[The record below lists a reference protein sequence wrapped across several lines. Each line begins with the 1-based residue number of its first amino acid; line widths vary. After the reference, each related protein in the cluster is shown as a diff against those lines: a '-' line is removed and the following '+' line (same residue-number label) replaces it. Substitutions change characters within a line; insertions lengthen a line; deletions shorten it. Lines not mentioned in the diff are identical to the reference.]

1 MTVQIPRE
9 CTHNFKDFFA
19 DFDND
24 LEMLDIQTYGISV
37 TTLEQVFLE
46 IGHDPNPKPKINSGV
61 TPSNS
66 AEKFSNNQG
75 DEHLNTP
82 SVNDDGT
89 DLGKG
94 LNMRGD
100 TKMTRNLTPNAD
112 GSAPNSDRRLVD
124 NNKAGSF
131 LPPIDSNQKGFNN
144 EDNLNNADMSAIAG
158 REDSVS
164 AMNAEA
170 MIEEEGKTPQ
180 TPQKEKKSNPQDL
193 VAEAGVTKTDA
204 LREVSN
210 EKFEKFSLAE
220 SPLNTSFCNNFTAV
234 LIKRFNSYKRSKR
247 RLFTEIFLPSAFM
260 IFGVWISSL
269 DFSFRSPSRLLE
281 PSLYP
286 LK

>member
-1 MTVQIPRE
+1 M
-9 CTHNFKDFFA
+9 
-19 DFDND
+19 
-24 LEMLDIQTYGISV
+24 
-37 TTLEQVFLE
+37 
-46 IGHDPNPKPKINSGV
+46 
-61 TPSNS
+61 
-66 AEKFSNNQG
+66 
-75 DEHLNTP
+75 
-82 SVNDDGT
+82 
-89 DLGKG
+89 
-94 LNMRGD
+94 
-100 TKMTRNLTPNAD
+100 
-112 GSAPNSDRRLVD
+112 
-124 NNKAGSF
+124 
-131 LPPIDSNQKGFNN
+131 PPIDSNQKGFNN
-144 EDNLNNADMSAIAG
+144 EDNLNNADVSALAG

-170 MIEEEGKTPQ
+170 MIEEEVK
-180 TPQKEKKSNPQDL
+180 TPQKEKKNPQDL

>member
-1 MTVQIPRE
+1 M
-9 CTHNFKDFFA
+9 
-19 DFDND
+19 
-24 LEMLDIQTYGISV
+24 
-37 TTLEQVFLE
+37 
-46 IGHDPNPKPKINSGV
+46 
-61 TPSNS
+61 
-66 AEKFSNNQG
+66 
-75 DEHLNTP
+75 
-82 SVNDDGT
+82 
-89 DLGKG
+89 
-94 LNMRGD
+94 
-100 TKMTRNLTPNAD
+100 
-112 GSAPNSDRRLVD
+112 
-124 NNKAGSF
+124 
-131 LPPIDSNQKGFNN
+131 PPIDSNQKGFNN
-144 EDNLNNADMSAIAG
+144 EDNLNNADVSALAG

-164 AMNAEA
+164 AMNAEV
-170 MIEEEGKTPQ
+170 MIEEEVK
-180 TPQKEKKSNPQDL
+180 TPQKEKKNPQDL

>member
-1 MTVQIPRE
+1 M
-9 CTHNFKDFFA
+9 
-19 DFDND
+19 
-24 LEMLDIQTYGISV
+24 
-37 TTLEQVFLE
+37 
-46 IGHDPNPKPKINSGV
+46 
-61 TPSNS
+61 
-66 AEKFSNNQG
+66 
-75 DEHLNTP
+75 
-82 SVNDDGT
+82 
-89 DLGKG
+89 
-94 LNMRGD
+94 
-100 TKMTRNLTPNAD
+100 
-112 GSAPNSDRRLVD
+112 
-124 NNKAGSF
+124 
-131 LPPIDSNQKGFNN
+131 PPIDSNQKGFNN
-144 EDNLNNADMSAIAG
+144 EDNLNNADVSALAG

-170 MIEEEGKTPQ
+170 MIEEEMK
-180 TPQKEKKSNPQDL
+180 TPQKEKNNPQDL

>member
-1 MTVQIPRE
+1 M
-9 CTHNFKDFFA
+9 
-19 DFDND
+19 
-24 LEMLDIQTYGISV
+24 
-37 TTLEQVFLE
+37 
-46 IGHDPNPKPKINSGV
+46 
-61 TPSNS
+61 
-66 AEKFSNNQG
+66 
-75 DEHLNTP
+75 
-82 SVNDDGT
+82 
-89 DLGKG
+89 
-94 LNMRGD
+94 
-100 TKMTRNLTPNAD
+100 
-112 GSAPNSDRRLVD
+112 
-124 NNKAGSF
+124 
-131 LPPIDSNQKGFNN
+131 PPIDSNQKGFNN
-144 EDNLNNADMSAIAG
+144 EDNLINADVSALAG

-170 MIEEEGKTPQ
+170 MIEEEVK
-180 TPQKEKKSNPQDL
+180 TPQKEKKNPQDL

>member
-1 MTVQIPRE
+1 M
-9 CTHNFKDFFA
+9 
-19 DFDND
+19 
-24 LEMLDIQTYGISV
+24 
-37 TTLEQVFLE
+37 
-46 IGHDPNPKPKINSGV
+46 
-61 TPSNS
+61 
-66 AEKFSNNQG
+66 
-75 DEHLNTP
+75 
-82 SVNDDGT
+82 
-89 DLGKG
+89 
-94 LNMRGD
+94 
-100 TKMTRNLTPNAD
+100 
-112 GSAPNSDRRLVD
+112 
-124 NNKAGSF
+124 
-131 LPPIDSNQKGFNN
+131 PPIDSNQKGFNN
-144 EDNLNNADMSAIAG
+144 EDNLNNADVSALAG

-170 MIEEEGKTPQ
+170 MIEEEMKTPQ
-180 TPQKEKKSNPQDL
+180 NEKTPQKEKKNPQDL

>member
-24 LEMLDIQTYGISV
+24 LDMLEIQTYGISV

-46 IGHDPNPKPKINSGV
+46 IGHDPNPKPKINHGP
-61 TPSNS
+61 TPSPS
-66 AEKFSNNQG
+66 AEKLSNNV
-75 DEHLNTP
+75 DEHLPTP
-82 SVNDDGT
+82 SVHDDGT
-89 DLGKG
+89 PDLGKG
-94 LNMRGD
+94 LNMRN
-100 TKMTRNLTPNAD
+100 KLTAGGNE
-112 GSAPNSDRRLVD
+112 SAPNSNRMLVD

-131 LPPIDSNQKGFNN
+131 LPPIENNQKGFDN
-144 EDNLNNADMSAIAG
+144 EDNLDNANVSALAG

-170 MIEEEGKTPQ
+170 MIEEEGKTPE
-180 TPQKEKKSNPQDL
+180 KEKKVDPQDL
-193 VAEAGVTKTDA
+193 AVKSVTKTDA

-220 SPLNTSFCNNFTAV
+220 SPLNTSFCNNFAAV

-247 RLFTEIFLPSAFM
+247 RLFTEVFLPSAFM
-260 IFGVWISSL
+260 IFGCWISSL